1 MRDNR
6 EQFATFQKMKRWFLG
21 AQVSIGVSTGALLA
35 IPFLGNT
42 YFTELPPSYL
52 ITGMTFW
59 LGLLGELVCY
69 LMAAIRKKKYVS
81 FEGKECAADKGLVG
95 VLSFFRTKEG
105 MIADIAL
112 GIAVVFLVLT
122 VVLDW
127 SGTWT
132 VTTAVVFVFLTL
144 QLHAMLNGKIYRVMR
159 EKKQKGKGES

>member
-1 MRDNR
+1 M
-6 EQFATFQKMKRWFLG
+6 
-21 AQVSIGVSTGALLA
+21 
-35 IPFLGNT
+35 
-42 YFTELPPSYL
+42 
-52 ITGMTFW
+52 
-59 LGLLGELVCY
+59 CY
-69 LMAAIRKKKYVS
+69 LMAAICKKKYVS

-95 VLSFFRTKEG
+95 ILSFFRTKEG
-105 MIADIAL
+105 MIADVAL
-112 GIAVVFLVLT
+112 GMAVVFLALT